1 MNACHRHGLGVI
13 LDFVPVHFALDSYGL
28 RRLDGTALYEY
39 PSEDIGISE
48 WGSCNFMHSRPEV
61 RSFLQSCAN
70 FWLRHYHADGLRV
83 DAVSRLLYWH
93 GDPARGVNSDAVT
106 FLRNMNAGL
115 HMLHPTAILI
125 AEDSSDYSGV
135 THPVEHGGLGFDYKW
150 DLGWM
155 NDTLDFMKKPPV
167 QRRENLHKLTF
178 SMMYYSR
185 EYYLLP
191 LSHDENVHGKATILQ
206 KMWGDYETKFPQG
219 RLLYTYMMVHPG
231 KKLDFMGNEFGQ
243 LREWD
248 ESRQQDW
255 ELLQYPIHDSFMVFR
270 TALQKLY
277 LKYDCLWQRDYA
289 PNGFAWVD
297 CHHAAKGTFSLSRTG
312 SSSRILAVF
321 NFIDEPVRH
330 HTLPAAGK
338 LTLLLDTN
346 WAEFGGT
353 VPRPQKKTVRKPK
366 THFAP
371 DLAPYSAQLWLWEE

>member
-1 MNACHRHGLGVI
+1 MA
-13 LDFVPVHFALDSYGL
+13 
-28 RRLDGTALYEY
+28 
-39 PSEDIGISE
+39 
-48 WGSCNFMHSRPEV
+48 
-61 RSFLQSCAN
+61 
-70 FWLRHYHADGLRV
+70 
-83 DAVSRLLYWH
+83 
-93 GDPARGVNSDAVT
+93 
-106 FLRNMNAGL
+106 
-115 HMLHPTAILI
+115 
-125 AEDSSDYSGV
+125 
-135 THPVEHGGLGFDYKW
+135 
-150 DLGWM
+150 
-155 NDTLDFMKKPPV
+155 
-167 QRRENLHKLTF
+167 
-178 SMMYYSR
+178 
-185 EYYLLP
+185 
-191 LSHDENVHGKATILQ
+191 
-206 KMWGDYETKFPQG
+206 
-219 RLLYTYMMVHPG
+219 
-231 KKLDFMGNEFGQ
+231 
-243 LREWD
+243 
-248 ESRQQDW
+248 
-255 ELLQYPIHDSFMVFR
+255 FR